1 VASARVE
8 LFKPREAVRMRG
20 GRGGGGRGAGP
31 QYPPVGAMI
40 DYYLASAATED
51 VTMQVL
57 DATGKVVRSFTSA
70 APATPDRAT
79 AADAAPAD
87 DEEGGGGG
95 RGGRGGSPRLDKTA
109 GMHRFTWDLRYPGPA
124 NGAGVEGGNGPA
136 AVPGTYAVRV
146 KVGTFTQSQP
156 LTVVEDPRV
165 LRDGVTL
172 EDLRAQFAH
181 NMHVR
186 DLVTDANK
194 TVARLRAAQ
203 QRMRGATGADAEKLT
218 KLNELASHMLTPS
231 VRYSQPELVTHITY
245 LYSMTNSADQK
256 VGKDAI
262 ERFQVLRKALDDRK
276 KELDRILGPAM

>member
-1 VASARVE
+1 MAS
-8 LFKPREAVRMRG
+8 EA
-20 GRGGGGRGAGP
+20 
-31 QYPPVGAMI
+31 
-40 DYYLASAATED
+40 
-51 VTMQVL
+51 
-57 DATGKVVRSFTSA
+57 
-70 APATPDRAT
+70 
-79 AADAAPAD
+79 AD

-95 RGGRGGSPRLDKTA
+95 RGARPAPRLDSGK

-124 NGAGVEGGNGPA
+124 NGAGVDGGNGPV
-136 AVPGTYAVRV
+136 AVPGAYSLRLKT
-146 KVGTFTQSQP
+146 GSFTQTQP
-156 LTVVEDPRV
+156 LTLVEDPRV

-194 TVARLRAAQ
+194 TVARMRAAQ
-203 QRMRGATGADAEKLT
+203 QRLRGATGADAERLT

-256 VGKDAI
+256 VGQDAI
-262 ERFQVLRKALDDRK
+262 ERLQVLRKALDDRK
-276 KELDRILGPAM
+276 RELDRILGPAM